1 MSISSWAVLG
11 QPAGPRPRPERFEVL
26 TKHLVRLGDIA
37 WQQGID
43 TWKPKLEEH
52 ICVKN
57 KGVEHKVLIRVTH
70 VEGWMSV
77 WSMVFLGFLTQGAIK
92 EACKILEISYKDKKL
107 SSLGWFAISVGG
119 SRKR

>member
-1 MSISSWAVLG
+1 MSLNICSIFLLDFQSATFLKTADGEKMPRCPFSSWAVLG

-70 VEGWMSV
+70 VEG
-77 WSMVFLGFLTQGAIK
+77 
-92 EACKILEISYKDKKL
+92 
-107 SSLGWFAISVGG
+107 
-119 SRKR
+119 

>member
-57 KGVEHKVLIRVTH
+57 KGVEN
-70 VEGWMSV
+70 
-77 WSMVFLGFLTQGAIK
+77 GFN
-92 EACKILEISYKDKKL
+92 
-107 SSLGWFAISVGG
+107 
-119 SRKR
+119 